1 MYFLLLQVIQSDFKF
16 LATELRI
23 FLNET
28 FWSFSS
34 DDFKLNVWSSLHTA
48 HAISKLP
55 LQGSG

>member
-34 DDFKLNVWSSLHTA
+34 DDFKLDAEFVGCAAW
-48 HAISKLP
+48 
-55 LQGSG
+55 GSIVS